1 MIIVMTSASAFHITK
16 FREGM
21 HRLSAPRLL
30 HTACQALRRRCSPPR
45 AAHRSVVQ
53 CSAASSAALCRVR
66 IPHVRGKDVEA
77 LEDVLL
83 GEGALSVA
91 VDDELAGTAEEIA
104 VFHEPGTPQSLLSGW
119 AQARVTALFTD
130 TASWEAARPSAERA
144 LGGRS
149 LSGVEIEQALDDDWE
164 AAMKATYT
172 TVQVTPTL
180 RVVPFWPGEA
190 QEAACP
196 GVTVLLEPGLA
207 FGTGEHPT
215 TRLCLSWLQDTL
227 RGGELVLDYGAGS
240 GVLAL
245 AALLLPNG
253 ASRALCTDTD
263 PVSVSST
270 TQNARL
276 NDVSSRLQAHL
287 VLPSLAEAMPGEL
300 AAAAAQC
307 DIVIAN
313 ILLGPVLDLEPRLAS
328 FVKPGGRIALSG
340 VLATQ
345 AEQVMAAY
353 APHFDELRVKTA
365 GEWALVTGVRTLA
378 K

>member
-1 MIIVMTSASAFHITK
+1 M
-16 FREGM
+16 
-21 HRLSAPRLL
+21 
-30 HTACQALRRRCSPPR
+30 
-45 AAHRSVVQ
+45 
-53 CSAASSAALCRVR
+53 R
-66 IPHVRGKDVEA
+66 IRNVRGKDVEA

-91 VDDELAGTAEEIA
+91 VDDERAGTAEEVA
-104 VFHEPGTPQSLLSGW
+104 VYHEPGTPQSLLSGW

-130 TASWEAARPSAERA
+130 TESWEAARPSAERA

-149 LSGVEIEQALDDDWE
+149 LSDVETEQALDDDWE
-164 AAMKATYT
+164 ASMKATYT

-190 QEAACP
+190 QETVPP
-196 GVTVLLEPGLA
+196 GVATVLLEPGLA

-245 AALLLPNG
+245 AALILPNG
-253 ASRALCTDTD
+253 AARAICTDTD

-287 VLPSLAEAMPGEL
+287 VLPSLTEAMQAEL
-300 AAAAAQC
+300 AAATAQC

-313 ILLGPVLDLEPRLAS
+313 ILLGPVLDLAPRLAS

-340 VLATQ
+340 ILATQ
-345 AEQVMAAY
+345 ADQVMVAY
-353 APHFDELRVKTA
+353 APHFAELRVSTA
-365 GEWALVTGVRTLA
+365 GEWALITGVRTQ
-378 K
+378 